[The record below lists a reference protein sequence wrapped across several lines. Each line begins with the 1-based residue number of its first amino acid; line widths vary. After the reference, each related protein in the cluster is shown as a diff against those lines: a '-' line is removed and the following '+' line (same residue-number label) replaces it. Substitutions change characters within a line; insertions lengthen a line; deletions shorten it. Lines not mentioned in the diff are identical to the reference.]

1 MFPTALLAVAA
12 LIVVAAYIAQPF
24 FGQRAESGGA
34 GAGRRLAPLLRE
46 QSDLLEA
53 RNQVYREIRDLDFD
67 YKTNKVSDVDY
78 NAQRYQLVARGVE
91 ILQGLDALPAFEDTP
106 DYRRIEQAVLAV
118 RRGAE
123 AAPPPQEDSPPSG
136 TGYCPQCGA
145 PFSESDR
152 FCGTCGARLPRLVK
166 TQ

>member
-12 LIVVAAYIAQPF
+12 VIVVAAYIVQPF

-34 GAGRRLAPLLRE
+34 GAAQRLAPLLRE

-53 RNQVYREIRDLDFD
+53 RNQVYQEIRDLDFD
-67 YKTNKVSDVDY
+67 YKTNKVSDADY
-78 NAQRYQLVARGVE
+78 NVQRYQLVARGVE
-91 ILQGLDALPAFEDTP
+91 ILQGLDALPTFEEAVDHG
-106 DYRRIEQAVLAV
+106 RIEQAVLAV

-123 AAPPPQEDSPPSG
+123 AAPPSQEDAPPSG
-136 TGYCPQCGA
+136 TGFCPQCGT
-145 PFSESDR
+145 PFTEADR

>member
-12 LIVVAAYIAQPF
+12 LIVVAAYIVQPF
-24 FGQRAESGGA
+24 FGRRAESGGA

-67 YKTNKVSDVDY
+67 YKTNKVSDADY

-91 ILQGLDALPAFEDTP
+91 ILQELDALPTFEDTA
-106 DYRRIEQAVLAV
+106 DYQQIEQAVLAV
-118 RRGAE
+118 RRGTE
-123 AAPPPQEDSPPSG
+123 AAPPPQEDAPLSG
-136 TGYCPQCGA
+136 TGYCPQCGT
-145 PFSESDR
+145 PFSEGDR

>member
-34 GAGRRLAPLLRE
+34 GAGQRLAPLLRE

-67 YKTNKVSDVDY
+67 YNTNKVSDADY

-91 ILQGLDALPAFEDTP
+91 ILQGLDALPIFEEAA

-118 RRGAE
+118 RRGTE
-123 AAPPPQEDSPPSG
+123 AAPTSQEEAPPSG
-136 TGYCPQCGA
+136 TGYCPQCGT
-145 PFSESDR
+145 PFTEADR
-152 FCGTCGARLPRLVK
+152 FCGTCGARLPRLEK